1 MAALIG
7 TLLKADN
14 VLKACLSAESASEHV
29 QHGTSP
35 TDDLDSFIFDQLAR
49 DSSFAVAA
57 SLSCKIYHPATKS
70 TSASSSNGPEE
81 PAAHKCLENH
91 G

>member
-1 MAALIG
+1 MTPGEIG
-7 TLLKADN
+7 
-14 VLKACLSAESASEHV
+14 
-29 QHGTSP
+29 GTEI
-35 TDDLDSFIFDQLAR
+35 TDGEGEILR
-49 DSSFAVAA
+49 FAITGI
-57 SLSCKIYHPATKS
+57 SCKIYHPATKS